1 MGGQYIVTI
10 FWPRGQNIMGVK
22 ISSHTGICVKW
33 AEFSL
38 IIGMDCLVQAT
49 DLILNN
55 SVGWGAGIQSAA

>member
-1 MGGQYIVTI
+1 MGGPIYRYHILT
-10 FWPRGQNIMGVK
+10 PGQNIMGVK

-33 AEFSL
+33 AEFSF